1 MALSEQEFAELQALL
16 GGGSETQKSPVVGG
30 GRGVAQMGTT
40 TPNQQI
46 AAQRQYEQEQQLAA
60 KKKALEEQGFAGYT
74 LNKGVDILTGRGEDG
89 NLVSRALTGPTG
101 AFNRLAALAGSTQA
115 QKEMAQ
121 SDLSARRE
129 KQLQEDLYGPQTFVE
144 KVGTG
149 LANVGRYATQ
159 EPKLFA
165 SEAAQQLFDP
175 TNVALGAV
183 GAPVRGAGMLT
194 NVGRAVGGGALGAGV
209 PSAVRSAATGGL
221 DLEQAAVEGA
231 TGGIVSGGL
240 YGVGRTVSETAATAA
255 KPFSA
260 VKEALSPLKQA
271 IPKPIAELITTNNNV
286 AQTFDDLTA
295 MKQFYG
301 ADFKPNLAE
310 LTKEVAVIDRAQMAA
325 KNDVNA
331 ILSLRSNRT
340 ATEEAFN
347 AKLNSSFPS
356 SDAVLNTF
364 GKDVAKQNRVL
375 ESSIAAQEDALKN
388 ITAKFKAT
396 GGSSTQELGT
406 ATRELRDKIKATK
419 AKYWGDVFNEFKTK
433 GDAEN
438 ISMSPKNVEQLYT
451 STKNIPKSVFDGFD
465 PVTQKAIAELNKY
478 IEVQEQPGFSMVDA
492 SGNPLQVSPASTQI
506 NYNKVPF
513 SVLHDYSTAL
523 NREYSKLYN
532 AASVGNPDA
541 RVMINQVRPAK
552 DALDTGLSTLPGNF
566 GTSYIETKAK
576 YGREFMNPFYEGFGG
591 QLGKRN
597 KFGESIQDSDVA
609 AKLVSKPEYIQDF
622 LRLND
627 NSPEAQ
633 QAVKEALIQ
642 KFLKADSVINAD
654 GSIKSEKLQSF
665 LYSNTDSFKA
675 APEAQKAFQNLQ
687 TNLDLYLKSKADM
700 EVRKAAIADAA
711 TAQLLKKTRLEDVF
725 NTNESGAF
733 AKPEMLNKLLTAAEK
748 DKTGAEK
755 AGIQRAMIEAAQK
768 SPNPSDFI
776 AKNKGAFD
784 KAFTG
789 QHAQNLK
796 MIEKGLAVLETK
808 LNVRPGEK
816 ITNYRGVAFDAGVA
830 GGLGFISPFLS
841 AGYIALSAAV
851 RYLKN
856 RKERLENSAYVN
868 ALSNPEVAKEL
879 LININ
884 KAQAALNSGKQ
895 VSIDNAVGALKQTMI
910 NNGIAAGSQQQ
921 GPATQVAPMPEIE
934 TQPAPA
940 QQPASQG
947 LSDAE
952 FEELRKEINNSKP
965 QKQQVS
971 SIIED
976 EAARLGIPQHA
987 DLLTKLAKQESGFK
1001 QSAVSP
1007 KGAIGVMQLMPT
1019 TAQELGVDPTD
1030 LEQNVRGGVRYWAKQ
1045 LRFFNGDT
1053 KLATAAYNAGA
1064 GNVIKAGNQVPNFKE
1079 TQNYVAAIV
1088 G

>member
-1 MALSEQEFAELQALL
+1 MALSEQEFAELQALV
-16 GGGSETQKSPVVGG
+16 GGSTPTKPSTPVSTVGG
-30 GRGVAQMGTT
+30 GRGVAQLGTT
-40 TPNQQI
+40 SPNQQI
-46 AAQRQYEQEQQLAA
+46 AAQRQYQQEQQLAA
-60 KKKALEEQGFAGYT
+60 QKKALEEKGWLGYT
-74 LNKGVDILTGRGEDG
+74 AGNALDVLTGRGQG
-89 NLVSRALTGPTG
+89 NIASNVVTGGLTRA
-101 AFNRLAALAGSTQA
+101 AAALGSTQSQQELA
-115 QKEMAQ
+115 QA
-121 SDLSARRE
+121 DLNARRE
-129 KQLQEDLYGPQTFVE
+129 KQLQEDLYGPQSFIE
-144 KVGTG
+144 KVGSGVSNVAQYAAQEPGLFTSQMAAG
-149 LANVGRYATQ
+149 LADPAALALGGLGA
-159 EPKLFA
+159 PIKGA
-165 SEAAQQLFDP
+165 STAL
-175 TNVALGAV
+175 NVA
-183 GAPVRGAGMLT
+183 
-194 NVGRAVGGGALGAGV
+194 RAVGGGAAGTGVESLARSFGQGSTDLGQAAQEA
-209 PSAVRSAATGGL
+209 AVGGL
-221 DLEQAAVEGA
+221 
-231 TGGIVSGGL
+231 VSGGL
-240 YGVGRTVSETAATAA
+240 YGGGKAVSGAAATVA
-255 KPFSA
+255 KPFAA

-301 ADFKPNLAE
+301 EDFKPNLAE
-310 LTKEVAVIDRAQMAA
+310 LTKEVAVIDRAQTAA

-331 ILSLRSNRT
+331 ILSLRANRSS
-340 ATEEAFN
+340 TEEAFN

-356 SDAVLNTF
+356 SDAVLDTF
-364 GKDVAKQNRVL
+364 GRDVAKQNRVV
-375 ESSIAAQEDALKN
+375 EASIAAQEEALKS
-388 ITAKFKAT
+388 ITTKFKAA
-396 GGSSTQELGT
+396 GGASTQELGA

-419 AKYWGDVFNEFKTK
+419 AKYWNDVFTEFKTK
-433 GDAEN
+433 GNTEQV
-438 ISMSPKNVEQLYT
+438 SMSPENVGAVYEAA
-451 STKNIPKSVFDGFD
+451 KAIPAPVLDSFD
-465 PVTQKAIAELNKY
+465 PKVKQLINDLDKY
-478 IEVQEQPGFSMVDA
+478 VQQTK
-492 SGNPLQVSPASTQI
+492 SPFAGVGVETKQ
-506 NYNKVPF
+506 NTYNTIPF

-523 NREYSKLYN
+523 NKEYSKVYQ
-532 AASVGNPDA
+532 AASMGNPEA
-541 RVMINQVRPAK
+541 RVMLNQVRTAK
-552 DALDTGLSTLPGNF
+552 DALDKGLSTLTGDF
-566 GTSYIETKAK
+566 GTSYLETKAK

-609 AKLVSKPEYIQDF
+609 AKLVAKPEHIQDF

-633 QAVKEALIQ
+633 QAVREALIQ

-654 GSIKSEKLQSF
+654 GSIKPEKLQSF

-700 EVRKAAIADAA
+700 EVRKASIADAA

-733 AKPEMLNKLLTAAEK
+733 AKPEMLAKLLRTAEK

-768 SPNPSDFI
+768 SSNPSEFI
-776 AKNKGAFD
+776 TKNKGAFD

-796 MIEKGLAVLETK
+796 MIEKGLDVLETK

-816 ITNYRGVAFDAGVA
+816 ITNYKGVAFEAGLA

-851 RYLKN
+851 HYLKN
-856 RKERLENSAYVN
+856 RKDRLENSAYVN
-868 ALSNPEVAKEL
+868 ALSNPEVTKEL
-879 LININ
+879 LVNIN

-895 VSIDNAVGALKQTMI
+895 ISIDNAVGALKQTMI
-910 NNGIAAGSQQQ
+910 NNGIGAGVQQQ
-921 GPATQVAPMPEIE
+921 GQAAEVASMPE
-934 TQPAPA
+934 TTTP
-940 QQPASQG
+940 QQPTQG

-952 FEELRKEINNSKP
+952 FEELKKEINNSKP

-976 EAARLGIPQHA
+976 EAARLGIPQHTA
-987 DLLTKLAKQESGFK
+987 LLTKLANQESGFK

-1007 KGAIGVMQLMPT
+1007 KGATGVMQLMPA
-1019 TAQELGVDPTD
+1019 TAQELGVDPQD

-1045 LRFFNGDT
+1045 LKFFNGDV

>member
-1 MALSEQEFAELQALL
+1 MALSEQEFAELQALV
-16 GGGSETQKSPVVGG
+16 GGTSSKPSAPVSSVGG

-40 TPNQQI
+40 SPNQQI
-46 AAQRQYEQEQQLAA
+46 AAQRQYQQEQQLAA
-60 KKKALEEQGFAGYT
+60 QKKALEEKGWLGYT
-74 LNKGVDILTGRGEDG
+74 AGNALDTLTGRGEG
-89 NLVSRALTGPTG
+89 NIASNLVTGGLTRV
-101 AFNRLAALAGSTQA
+101 AAALGSQPSQQELAQA
-115 QKEMAQ
+115 DMTA
-121 SDLSARRE
+121 SRE
-129 KQLQEDLYGPQTFVE
+129 KQLQEDLYGPQTFAE

-149 LANVGRYATQ
+149 VANVGRYAAQ
-159 EPKLFA
+159 EPSLFTSQMA
-165 SEAAQQLFDP
+165 SGLADPAAL
-175 TNVALGAV
+175 ALGGI
-183 GAPVRGAGMLT
+183 GAPIKGAGTAINLA
-194 NVGRAVGGGALGAGV
+194 RAVGGGGLGSGAE
-209 PSAVRSAATGGL
+209 SLARSFGQGST
-221 DLEQAAVEGA
+221 DLEQAAQEAVV
-231 TGGIVSGGL
+231 GGVVSGGL
-240 YGVGRTVSETAATAA
+240 YGAGKAVSGAAATAG
-255 KPFSA
+255 KPFTA
-260 VKEALSPLKQA
+260 VKEALSPLKQP

-286 AQTFDDLTA
+286 AQTFDDLTT
-295 MKQFYG
+295 MKKFYG
-301 ADFKPNLAE
+301 EDFKPNLAE
-310 LTKEVAVIDRAQMAA
+310 LTKEVAVIDRAQTAA

-331 ILSLRSNRT
+331 ILSLRANRT

-347 AKLNSSFPS
+347 AKLNSAFPA

-364 GKDVAKQNRVL
+364 GKDIAKQNRVL

-388 ITAKFKAT
+388 ITTKFKTA
-396 GGSSTQELGT
+396 GGASTQELGT
-406 ATRELRDKIKATK
+406 ATRELRDNIKATK

-433 GDAEN
+433 GDTEQV
-438 ISMSPKNVEQLYT
+438 SMSPENVGAVYE
-451 STKNIPKSVFDGFD
+451 SAKAIPAPVLDSFD
-465 PVTQKAIAELNKY
+465 PKVKQLINDLDKYVRQTKSPFAGVGVDTKQNTYGAI
-478 IEVQEQPGFSMVDA
+478 
-492 SGNPLQVSPASTQI
+492 
-506 NYNKVPF
+506 PF

-523 NREYSKLYN
+523 NKEYSKVYQ
-532 AASVGNPDA
+532 AASMGNPEA
-541 RVMINQVRPAK
+541 RVMLNQVRTAK
-552 DALDTGLSTLPGNF
+552 DALDKGLSTLPGDF
-566 GTSYIETKAK
+566 GTSYLETKAK

-609 AKLVSKPEYIQDF
+609 AKLVAKPEHIQDF

-627 NSPEAQ
+627 NNLEAQ
-633 QAVKEALIQ
+633 QAVQEALIQ
-642 KFLKADSVINAD
+642 KFLKSESVINAD
-654 GSIKSEKLQSF
+654 GSIKPEKLQSF

-687 TNLDLYLKSKADM
+687 NNLDLYLKSKADL
-700 EVRKAAIADAA
+700 EVRRAAIADAA

-733 AKPEMLNKLLTAAEK
+733 AKPEMLTKLLRTAEK
-748 DKTGAEK
+748 DKTGAET
-755 AGIQRAMIEAAQK
+755 AGIQRSMIEAAQK
-768 SPNPSDFI
+768 SSNPSEFI

-784 KAFTG
+784 QAFTG

-796 MIEKGLAVLETK
+796 MIEKGLDVLETK
-808 LNVRPGEK
+808 LNVTPGTK
-816 ITNYRGVAFDAGVA
+816 ITNYKGVAVEAGLA
-830 GGLGFISPFLS
+830 GGLGFVSPFLS

-851 RYLKN
+851 HYLKS
-856 RKERLENSAYVN
+856 RKDRIENSAYVN
-868 ALSNPEVAKEL
+868 ALTNPEVAKEL

-884 KAQAALNSGKQ
+884 KAQSALASGKQ
-895 VSIDNAVGALKQTMI
+895 ASIDAATGALKQTLL
-910 NNGIAAGSQQQ
+910 NNGIGVGMQQQ
-921 GPATQVAPMPEIE
+921 GEPTQVTPMPETT
-934 TQPAPA
+934 TQPSQQT

-952 FEELRKEINNSKP
+952 FEELRKEIQKSSQP

-976 EAARLGIPQHA
+976 EAAKLGISEHT

-1007 KGAIGVMQLMPT
+1007 KGAIGVMQLMPA
-1019 TAQELGVDPTD
+1019 TAQELGVDPND

-1045 LRFFNGDT
+1045 LKFFNGNT